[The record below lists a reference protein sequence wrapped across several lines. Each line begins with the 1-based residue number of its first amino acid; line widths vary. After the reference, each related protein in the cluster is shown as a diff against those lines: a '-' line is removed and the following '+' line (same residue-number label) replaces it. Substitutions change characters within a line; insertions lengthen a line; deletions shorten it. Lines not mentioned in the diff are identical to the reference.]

1 VLVCKFRAK
10 AITTMPNQPL
20 FVKMALFSWEGQLKR
35 ATNLFNTLT
44 DEQLSRE
51 IAPGRNTGIY
61 LMGHLIAI
69 HDAILPLFGLGERL
83 HPELDEAFINN
94 PDKSG
99 KQMVTLSQLREYW
112 PEVHNHLGERLASL
126 SEEQWFQRHN
136 SVSEEDFQKEPHR
149 NKLNVLLG
157 RANHI
162 GYHLGQL
169 VLLK

>member
-1 VLVCKFRAK
+1 
-10 AITTMPNQPL
+10 MQNQPL
-20 FVKMALFSWEGQLKR
+20 FVKMALLTWEGQLKR
-35 ATNLFNTLT
+35 VTNLFNSLT
-44 DEQLSRE
+44 EEQLLQE

-69 HDAILPLFGLGERL
+69 HDGLLPLFGLGERL
-83 HPELDEAFINN
+83 HPELEEIFVKS

-99 KQMVTLSQLREYW
+99 KMMPSLSQLKEYW
-112 PEVHNHLGERLASL
+112 TEVHSHLEEKLAGL

-157 RANHI
+157 RSTHI
-162 GYHLGQL
+162 AYHLGQL
-169 VLLK
+169 VLLKK